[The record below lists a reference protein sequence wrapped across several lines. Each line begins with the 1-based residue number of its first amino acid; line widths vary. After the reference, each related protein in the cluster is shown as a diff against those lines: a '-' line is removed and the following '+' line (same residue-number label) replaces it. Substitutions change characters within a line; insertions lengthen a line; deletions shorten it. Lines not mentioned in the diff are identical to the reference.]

1 MIKLLS
7 NPCIFQKL
15 LLPLHS
21 QKENAMKKNIT
32 ITRESGIEVFN
43 KLGNEI
49 LNEMKKDF
57 PLLREVL
64 IRTCG
69 PTYLMVVFSFDY
81 TNGYSKIIN
90 YITEKYDLEY
100 RYKEVNTINGTDDFI
115 FYVK

>member
-1 MIKLLS
+1 
-7 NPCIFQKL
+7 
-15 LLPLHS
+15 
-21 QKENAMKKNIT
+21 MKKNIT
-32 ITRESGIEVFN
+32 ITRESGIEIFN

-49 LNEMKKDF
+49 LTEMKKDF

-100 RYKEVNTINGTDDFI
+100 RYKEVDTINGTDDFI

>member
-1 MIKLLS
+1 MY
-7 NPCIFQKL
+7 
-15 LLPLHS
+15 S

-32 ITRESGIEVFN
+32 ITRESGIEIFN

-69 PTYLMVVFSFDY
+69 PTYIMVVFSFDY

-90 YITEKYDLEY
+90 YITEKYNLEY
-100 RYKEVNTINGTDDFI
+100 RYKEVNPLHCTDDFI
-115 FYVK
+115 FYL

>member
-1 MIKLLS
+1 M
-7 NPCIFQKL
+7 
-15 LLPLHS
+15 HS
-21 QKENAMKKNIT
+21 QKGNAMKKNIT

-69 PTYLMVVFSFDY
+69 PTYIMAVFSFHY
-81 TNGYSKIIN
+81 TYKSKAIIN
-90 YITEKYDLEY
+90 YITEKYNLEY
-100 RYKEVNTINGTDDFI
+100 RYTEVDVYDQTDNFI
-115 FYVK
+115 FYL

>member
-1 MIKLLS
+1 M
-7 NPCIFQKL
+7 
-15 LLPLHS
+15 HS

-32 ITRESGIEVFN
+32 ITRESGIEIFN

-100 RYKEVNTINGTDDFI
+100 RYKEVDTINGTDDFI